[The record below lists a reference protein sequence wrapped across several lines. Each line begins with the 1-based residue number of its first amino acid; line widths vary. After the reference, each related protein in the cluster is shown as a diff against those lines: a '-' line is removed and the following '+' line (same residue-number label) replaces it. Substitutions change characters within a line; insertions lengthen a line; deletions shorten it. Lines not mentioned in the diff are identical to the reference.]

1 MKKNFK
7 LLLCFGL
14 VALFTACS
22 TSSKLDRSQVPT
34 PGPAP
39 VIQLGESQTFTLENG
54 LKVIVVENHKLPRVS
69 YRISLDLDPI
79 IEGSKAGY
87 VSTAGSLLR
96 TGTTTKS
103 KAEIDEAVDF
113 LGANLST
120 SASSVSGSSLKKHS
134 DKLLELMSDVLL
146 NPSFSQEELDKSRKQ
161 QISSLVSSKT
171 DPNAISGNIQ
181 GAAKYGLDHPYGEQI
196 TEETIE
202 NITRQDLV
210 NYYNTY
216 FKANAAYL
224 VIVGDITPEEAK
236 ANAEKHFGK
245 WKSGDVPT
253 QTFSNPLP
261 PTGNKVVFVPL
272 DGAVQSVISV
282 THPIDYKPGSS
293 DAAAASVMN
302 SILGGGV
309 FSGRLMQNLREDKA
323 FTYGARSSLSS
334 DEYIGSFSAGAS
346 VRNEVTDSSIVEI
359 LFELNR
365 LTTELVADSTLE
377 FVKNSMN
384 GNFARSLESP
394 QTIARFALN
403 IKRYNLPEDYYATYL
418 ERLSQVTK
426 EDVLAAAKKYIKPNN
441 LYITVVGNKDEVADK
456 LSGFA
461 ASGEVDFFD
470 SYGNVWE
477 DLRKAPEGITAQSVV
492 DAHITA
498 RGGVENM
505 SKVTS
510 YIRSGTMGMQGMAL
524 DMKIQMKGNSKYKM
538 EAFMGGSPVMT
549 QVYDGVKGAN
559 AQMGMSNPM
568 ADDELAGMKEQAD
581 FMYEAKLSE
590 YGVTLDLKGIK
601 DIDGKDCYAVTL
613 TDAAGDQTT
622 EYYDVESGLKYMT
635 VQSED
640 TPTGPMVAT
649 TTVLEYMEVD
659 GVLFPKMM
667 KQAVGPQAFDITLDK
682 IEVNA
687 KIKDNEF
694 KVD

>member
-1 MKKNFK
+1 M
-7 LLLCFGL
+7 
-14 VALFTACS
+14 
-22 TSSKLDRSQVPT
+22 PT

-69 YRISLDLDPI
+69 YRISLNLDPI
-79 IEGSKAGY
+79 TEGSKAGY
-87 VSTAGSLLR
+87 VSTAGGLLR
-96 TGTTTKS
+96 TGTTSKS

-113 LGANLST
+113 LGANLNT
-120 SASSVSGSSLKKHS
+120 SAGGVSGSSLKKHS
-134 DKLLELMSDVLL
+134 DKLLALMSDILL

-161 QISSLVSSKT
+161 QTSALVSAKT

-202 NITRQDLV
+202 NITREDLV
-210 NYYNTY
+210 NYYDTY
-216 FKANAAYL
+216 FKSNSAYL
-224 VIVGDITPEEAK
+224 VVVGDITPEEAK
-236 ANAEKHFGK
+236 ANAEKYFGQ
-245 WKSGDVPT
+245 WQAGDVPT

-261 PTGNKVVFVPL
+261 PSGNKVVFVPL

-334 DEYIGSFSAGAS
+334 DEYVGSFSAGAS
-346 VRNEVTDSSIVEI
+346 VRNDVTDSSIVEI

-365 LTTELVADSTLE
+365 LTTEMVADSTLA

-384 GNFARSLESP
+384 GSFARSLESP

-403 IKRYNLPEDYYATYL
+403 IERYDLPQNYYATYL

-456 LSGFA
+456 LTGFA

-477 DLRKAPEGITAQSVV
+477 DLKKAPKGVTAQSVI
-492 DAHITA
+492 DAHINA
-498 RGGVENM
+498 RGGAEIM

-510 YIRSGTMGMQGMAL
+510 YVRIGTMSMQGMTL
-524 DMKIQMKGNSKYKM
+524 DMKIQMKDNSKYKM
-538 EAFMGGSPVMT
+538 EALMGGSPVMT

-559 AQMGMSNPM
+559 AQMGMSQPM
-568 ADDELAGMKEQAD
+568 AEDELAGMKEQAD
-581 FMYEAKLSE
+581 FMYEAKLSQ
-590 YGVTLDLKGIK
+590 YGVSLDLKGIK
-601 DIDGKDCYAVTL
+601 DVDGKDCYVVTL
-613 TDAAGDQTT
+613 TDPAGDQTT

-640 TPTGPMVAT
+640 TPSGPMVAT
-649 TTVLEYMEVD
+649 TTVLEYMEVE

-667 KQAVGPQAFDITLDK
+667 KQAVGPQAFDITLDS
-682 IEVNA
+682 IDVNA
-687 KIKDNEF
+687 KIQDSEF